1 MKLKI
6 RYDLGDGP
14 VEVETNL
21 YVVVAWERKYKRKA
35 SDMANGFGIE
45 DLAFMAHKSAKLN
58 KVTVPLM
65 LDDFIKKLAELEIV
79 SNETSNPTNGEPTD
93 CQWSTSPSPA
103 APGHATSRHPD
114 QPNPITSPT

>member
-45 DLAFMAHKSAKLN
+45 DLAFMAHESAKLN

-93 CQWSTSPSPA
+93 A
-103 APGHATSRHPD
+103 A
-114 QPNPITSPT
+114 

>member
-6 RYDLGDGP
+6 RYDIGDGP

-45 DLAFMAHKSAKLN
+45 DLAFMAHESAKLN

-79 SNETSNPTNGEPTD
+79 SNETSNPTTGEPTD
-93 CQWSTSPSPA
+93 A
-103 APGHATSRHPD
+103 A
-114 QPNPITSPT
+114 